1 MQASTLEQRVK
12 KQTLELCGRS
22 AEHISSLPGRP
33 IHSLGQRLSNNIQM
47 STAVEINLTWAKNSP
62 QNAGCWKRV
71 TSQIQGPECNRRADR
86 RRASQSQPARGNSS
100 PKHVALC
107 VQHRPAV
114 TCSDIREILD
124 EPFPGL
130 ILVLI

>member
-47 STAVEINLTWAKNSP
+47 STSVEINLTWAKNSP
-62 QNAGCWKRV
+62 KMLDVGKGLRLKYKALSA
-71 TSQIQGPECNRRADR
+71 TAEQIVAVLL
-86 RRASQSQPARGNSS
+86 RASLPGETPVQSMWLSVFS
-100 PKHVALC
+100 TDLLL
-107 VQHRPAV
+107 PAV
-114 TCSDIREILD
+114 TSVKFLMSH
-124 EPFPGL
+124 FL
-130 ILVLI
+130 A